1 MTHTIRV
8 VTPLCALDVELAD
21 FVADVTVNWH
31 PASGN
36 GWDEPREPA
45 FAELVGVIQVSGPY
59 IPPRGLSWWA
69 DRWVAANQGA
79 IERDI
84 LDSVVGF

>member
-21 FVADVTVNWH
+21 FTADVTVSWH
-31 PASGN
+31 HASGN
-36 GWDEPREPA
+36 GWDDPREPA
-45 FAELVGVIQVSGPY
+45 FAEPVSVVQVSGPY
-59 IPPRGLSWWA
+59 IPPHQLTVWA

-84 LDSVVGF
+84 LAVVGF